1 VPIYRVTVRGRFDG
15 LDDDTRAAL
24 VADAEAHDALTAAF
38 TKDGTFVYDMKY
50 GAFSYRYEVRTTD
63 DEDDHDAVD
72 RALARATAD
81 LARRGIPHRDL
92 RAKATDMA
100 SMWERQGA
108 GDKMRRS

>member
-1 VPIYRVTVRGRFDG
+1 VPIYRVTVRGRFAD
-15 LDDDTRAAL
+15 LDDDTRATL
-24 VADAEAHDALTAAF
+24 VAEADVHDALNAAF
-38 TKDGTFVYDMKY
+38 TKDGTFVYDLKY
-50 GAFSYRYEVRTTD
+50 RSFSYRYEVRTTD
-63 DEDDHDAVD
+63 DDDEGDAVD
-72 RALARATAD
+72 RAMAQATAD